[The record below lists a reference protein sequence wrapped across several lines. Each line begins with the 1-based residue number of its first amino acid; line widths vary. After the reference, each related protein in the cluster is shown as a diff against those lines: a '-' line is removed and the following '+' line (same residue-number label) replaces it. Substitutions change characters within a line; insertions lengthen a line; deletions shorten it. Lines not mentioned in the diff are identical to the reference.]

1 MSATFAQRAIPSPVG
16 PITLVAT
23 ERGLAYVGNAG
34 ERPERI
40 ARWKA
45 DRLAGA
51 REVAATPALDEAER
65 QLHEYFVGERRVFD
79 LPLDAPGTPFR
90 ESVWRILREIPF
102 GATTTYAAIAARLGD
117 PNAVRAVGSAN
128 GANPLSIVVP
138 CHRVVGS
145 DGALTGYAG
154 GMRTKA
160 RLLAHERLHAGQA
173 KLPLAAQD

>member
-1 MSATFAQRAIPSPVG
+1 MTTFAQRVVASPVG
-16 PITLVAT
+16 ALTLVAT
-23 ERGLAYVGNAG
+23 ERGLAYVGTAG

-45 DRLAGA
+45 DRLGGA
-51 REVAATPALDEAER
+51 QEAATLPALDDAER
-65 QLHEYFVGERRVFD
+65 QLAEYFAGARRAFD

-90 ESVWRILREIPF
+90 DSVWRILRAIPY
-102 GATTTYAAIAARLGD
+102 GGTTTYAAIAARLGD
-117 PNAVRAVGSAN
+117 PQAVRAVGSAN

-160 RLLAHERLHAGQA
+160 RLLAHERLHAGQT